1 MRRGLTMIELLL
13 ALSLLGVI
21 ALAVASWTHVAA
33 GAAAGVS
40 QPRRWLAA
48 AEAVLQLIH
57 DDVAGSAGGSAGQLR
72 EPPVRAADGA
82 LEIRTRSTAPGG
94 LAGPMTSRYSHEPA
108 SGRLVLQQRTP
119 DGRQS
124 TRLLLDRVEQWEV
137 GIDKEKRRLDVRI
150 TSQDVQAARSFDVP

>member
-13 ALSLLGVI
+13 ALSLLGMI

-33 GAAAGVS
+33 GSATGVS
-40 QPRRWLAA
+40 QPRRWLTA

-57 DDVAGSAGGSAGQLR
+57 DDVAGSAGSSRGESR

-82 LEIRTRSTAPGG
+82 LEIHTRSTAPGG
-94 LAGPMTSRYSHEPA
+94 LVGPVTSRYSHEPA
-108 SGRLVLQQRTP
+108 SGRLVFRQRTP
-119 DGRQS
+119 DGRES

-137 GIDKEKRRLDVRI
+137 GIDKENRALIVRI
-150 TSQDVQAARSFDVP
+150 ASHDRQASRSFDLP

>member
-13 ALSLLGVI
+13 AMSLLGVI
-21 ALAVASWTHVAA
+21 ALAVASWTHVAT

-57 DDVAGSAGGSAGQLR
+57 DDVAGSAGSSGRESR

-94 LAGPMTSRYSHEPA
+94 LLGPVMSRYSHEPA
-108 SGRLVLQQRTP
+108 SGRLILLQRTP
-119 DGRQS
+119 DGRDS
-124 TRLLLDRVEQWEV
+124 TRLLLDRVEEWEV
-137 GIDKEKRRLDVRI
+137 GIDKEKRTLIVRI
-150 TSQDVQAARSFDVP
+150 ASQERQASRSYDLP

>member
-13 ALSLLGVI
+13 ALGLLGVI
-21 ALAVASWTHVAA
+21 AMAVVSWTQVAA

-57 DDVAGSAGGSAGQLR
+57 DDLAGSAGSSGGESR
-72 EPPVRAADGA
+72 EPPIRVADSA

-94 LAGPMTSRYSHEPA
+94 LVGPVTSRYSHEP
-108 SGRLVLQQRTP
+108 GRLVLRQRTP
-119 DGRQS
+119 DGRDS
-124 TRLLLDRVEQWEV
+124 TRLLLDCVEQWEV
-137 GIDKEKRRLDVRI
+137 GIDKEKRTLNVRI
-150 TSQDVQAARSFDVP
+150 TSQEVQVGRSFDLP